1 MESQK
6 KVIERLRAA
15 FRSGVT
21 IPQHFRLTQ
30 LKALLSLLEEN
41 ETQILEAMHKDLA
54 KPKFEAVLSEI
65 DLVVNDVC
73 FAINNLHSWMQPNY
87 VGTNLATK
95 LDECFVRR
103 EPLGVVLIIGAWNY
117 PLQLILLPLI
127 GAIAAGNCALMKP
140 SEISAA
146 TEKLL
151 ADLIPRYLSQE
162 CFAVMCGGAEET
174 KQLLENR
181 FDHIFYTGS
190 QAVARSI
197 LQAAAVH
204 LTPVTLELGGKC
216 PCLIYGRL
224 DIKAAAKRLVWAKYF
239 NAGQSCVAP
248 DYVLCT
254 VEMRDALLPAITQAI
269 EEFYGSQIQKSV
281 DYGRIVT
288 DRHWDRL
295 IDLLGKSEGKVV
307 IGGEI
312 DKEEKYFAP
321 TVIIDLQE
329 SDALMQEEIFG
340 PILPIITIE
349 SLEQGINF
357 INQREKPLALY
368 AFSDEPQIVTT
379 VLERTSSGGFC
390 SNDGIV
396 HMTLPGLPFGGVGAS
411 GMGSYHGRWTF
422 ETFSHRRGCMFRGW
436 GLERIGALRYPPYKE
451 SNLSWLR
458 WATTAKKK
466 GWGESTR
473 ALVSLGVG

>member
-6 KVIERLRAA
+6 KVLERLRAA

-21 IPQHFRLTQ
+21 VPHQFRLTQ
-30 LKALLSLLEEN
+30 LEALLSLLEDN
-41 ETQILEAMHKDLA
+41 ETQILEALHKDLA

-73 FAINNLHSWMQPNY
+73 FAISNLHTWMQPTY

-95 LDECFVRR
+95 LDDCFVRR
-103 EPLGVVLIIGAWNY
+103 EPLGVVLIIAAWNY
-117 PLQLILLPLI
+117 PLQLILCPLI
-127 GAIAAGNCALMKP
+127 GAIAAGNCAILKP
-140 SEISAA
+140 SEITSA

-151 ADLIPRYLSQE
+151 SELIPKYLSQE
-162 CFAVMCGGAEET
+162 CFAVICGGAEET
-174 KQLLENR
+174 KLLLENR

-197 LQAAAVH
+197 LRAAAVH

-216 PCLIYGRL
+216 PCLLFGRL
-224 DIKAAAKRLVWAKYF
+224 DIKAAARRLVWAKYF
-239 NAGQSCVAP
+239 NVGQSCVAP

-254 VEMRDALLPAITQAI
+254 TEMRDALLPAITEAL
-269 EEFYGSQIQKSV
+269 EGFYGSQIQQSE

-288 DRHWDRL
+288 DRHWERL
-295 IDLLGKSEGKVV
+295 MELLGKSEGKVV
-307 IGGEI
+307 IGGEGA
-312 DKEEKYFAP
+312 KEEKYIAP
-321 TVIIDLQE
+321 TVIVDLQE

-340 PILPIITIE
+340 PILPIITVE
-349 SLEQGINF
+349 SLEQGIDF
-357 INQREKPLALY
+357 VNQREKPLALY
-368 AFSDEPQIVTT
+368 IFSDESQIVNT

-390 SNDGIV
+390 SNDGII

-422 ETFSHRRGCMFRGW
+422 ETFSHRRGCMLRGW
-436 GLERIGALRYPPYKE
+436 GLERISMLRYPPYQE
-451 SNLSWLR
+451 RNLSWLR

-466 GWGESTR
+466 AWGGCS
-473 ALVSLGVG
+473 VM